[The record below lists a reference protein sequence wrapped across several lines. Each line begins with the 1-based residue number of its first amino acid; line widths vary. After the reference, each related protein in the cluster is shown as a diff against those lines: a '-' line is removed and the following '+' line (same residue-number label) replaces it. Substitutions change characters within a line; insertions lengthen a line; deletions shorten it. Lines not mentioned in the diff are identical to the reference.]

1 MFFLTKQKK
10 HLPPTKIFSFCPDL
24 TNVSNI
30 MERRRGPM
38 SWSNKD
44 VLIHRGDWMIL
55 KRKDFPKF
63 DIWIQCS
70 SNPATNHN
78 GRRKDV
84 EVLFIFFFI
93 YLILRAIFF
102 VIADGIYSV
111 FGDDTGDAILLA
123 PLVIVL
129 LLVVRACVV

>member
-1 MFFLTKQKK
+1 M
-10 HLPPTKIFSFCPDL
+10 
-24 TNVSNI
+24 
-30 MERRRGPM
+30 
-38 SWSNKD
+38 
-44 VLIHRGDWMIL
+44 
-55 KRKDFPKF
+55 
-63 DIWIQCS
+63 
-70 SNPATNHN
+70 
-78 GRRKDV
+78 

-111 FGDDTGDAILLA
+111 FGDDMGDVILLA